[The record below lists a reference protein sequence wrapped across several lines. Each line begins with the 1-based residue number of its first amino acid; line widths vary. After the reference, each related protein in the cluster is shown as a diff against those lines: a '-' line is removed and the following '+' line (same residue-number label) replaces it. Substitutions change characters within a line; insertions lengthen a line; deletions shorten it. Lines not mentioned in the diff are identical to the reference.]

1 MSSASPSRADRLRP
15 RHRGWALALLAFA
28 QLIIALDYTIVYVAL
43 PEIGTQLGFS
53 GHTLQWVVSGYAVAF
68 GGFLLL
74 GGRAA
79 DALGRRRMF
88 VLALLLYA
96 GSSLLG
102 GLATGAALLVAARV
116 VQGIGGAL
124 LFPATLSLVNTSFA
138 EGRERN
144 RALAVWGTAG
154 ATGLS
159 LGSLLGGA
167 LTEAFGWEAVFFV
180 NVPLA
185 AVVALLAFRY
195 IPRDPARERG
205 RSFDLPGALTATGGV
220 TLLVIALVQGPESGW
235 GSTEVL
241 GAGALAVALLALF
254 VAIEAR
260 SREPLMPLRLFVN
273 RSLSS
278 AMAVTFVF
286 MGTLGALP
294 YFLTLYFQTV
304 HGYGALSTGLAFL
317 GPSLSIA
324 TGTVLGERLVARHGM
339 RVTLAGGLAAGA
351 GGLAVLAAA
360 MSADATYLALLPGIV
375 IMGVGQG
382 VAWTGMWIAAGSGV
396 AGREQG
402 IASGMASTTQQVGA
416 AVGLA
421 LLIAVS
427 ADGLDG
433 LSGAALRSATAD
445 GLQTAVYISAAG
457 LLLGVLA
464 TVGLRRA
471 QPAPTAAVVSAR

>member
-1 MSSASPSRADRLRP
+1 MSSAPPSRAGRP

-43 PEIGTQLGFS
+43 PEIGTQLDFS

-79 DALGRRRMF
+79 DVLGRRRMF

-102 GLATGAALLVAARV
+102 GVAGNAELLVAARV
-116 VQGIGGAL
+116 IQGIGGAL
-124 LFPATLSLVNTSFA
+124 LFPATLSLVNTTFA

-185 AVVALLAFRY
+185 AGVAALAFSF
-195 IPRDPARERG
+195 IPRDAIRRHG
-205 RSFDLPGALTATGGV
+205 HSFDLPGALTATAGV
-220 TLLVIALVQGPESGW
+220 TLLVVALVQGPESGW
-235 GSTEVL
+235 GSTEVV
-241 GAGALAVALLALF
+241 GAALLAVALLAAF

-260 SREPLMPLRLFVN
+260 SREPLMPLRLFAN
-273 RSLSS
+273 PSLRSS
-278 AMAVTFVF
+278 MAVTFVF

-304 HGYGALSTGLAFL
+304 HGYSALTTGLAFL
-317 GPSLSIA
+317 GPSLAIA
-324 TGTVLGERLVARHGM
+324 TGTVLGERLVTRRGV
-339 RVTLAGGLAAGA
+339 RTTLGGSLVVAAA
-351 GGLAVLAAA
+351 GLAVLAAG
-360 MSADATYLALLPGIV
+360 MSVDGSYLAIAPGIA

-382 VAWTGMWIAAGSGV
+382 VAWTSMWIAAGNGV
-396 AGREQG
+396 AQHEQG

-421 LLIAVS
+421 ILIAIS
-427 ADGLDG
+427 TSGLDG
-433 LSGAALRSATAD
+433 LAGGPLQSATAD
-445 GLQTAVYISAAG
+445 GLQTAVYVSAAG
-457 LLLGVLA
+457 LLLGALA
-464 TVGLRRA
+464 TLGLRRQA
-471 QPAPTAAVVSAR
+471 VEQPAAACAPAAA